1 MVLVYKFI
9 ANSSDTLI
17 LLAGVVATA
26 FLALVVA
33 VLSRQLLFSRN
44 DEALEGHGKLAEVV
58 HGSLLAFS
66 VFVLALVLTEVR
78 SNLGKAD
85 DMELRE
91 ASLIARFMR
100 DLETLEG
107 ENATAVSE
115 RVKDYVRSAVSAE
128 WKALAQ
134 HEPLLAEETS
144 RAMASLVK
152 QVHTVAVGN
161 PAATAT
167 LQGYIERLE
176 ELRQTR
182 LESATKAVPPVFWWV
197 IGVFIIGA
205 MIMNGRHDLDAFSMT
220 LIALHMGAIGMVV
233 AMILVMDSPFRGET
247 SVSPAV
253 LLRAARIPSP
263 TAQPPQE
270 LR

>member
-44 DEALEGHGKLAEVV
+44 DEALEGHGKLAELV

-66 VFVLALVLTEVR
+66 VFILALVLTEVR
-78 SNLGKAD
+78 SNLGKAG

-100 DLETLEG
+100 DLDALGG
-107 ENATAVSE
+107 ENAAAASE
-115 RVKDYVRSAVSAE
+115 RVQDYVRSAVSAE

-134 HEPLLAEETS
+134 HEPLLAEETTQ
-144 RAMASLVK
+144 AMASLVMR
-152 QVHTVAVGN
+152 VNTVAADN
-161 PAATAT
+161 PAVAATFW
-167 LQGYIERLE
+167 GYVEKLE

-182 LESATKAVPPVFWWV
+182 LEA
-197 IGVFIIGA
+197 
-205 MIMNGRHDLDAFSMT
+205 
-220 LIALHMGAIGMVV
+220 
-233 AMILVMDSPFRGET
+233 
-247 SVSPAV
+247 
-253 LLRAARIPSP
+253 
-263 TAQPPQE
+263 
-270 LR
+270 